1 MTKKRSDKAFADY
14 LDKMIA
20 ERTAKNPNFPKLLKE
35 AEERRKRK
43 TAPKPNFGLCDNFPC
58 RRKAIFRVMVSRSA
72 HESAR
77 YASACRKCRP
87 EMEL

>member
-1 MTKKRSDKAFADY
+1 MTKKIPDKAYADV
-14 LDKMIA
+14 LDMLIA
-20 ERTAKNPNFPKLLKE
+20 QRTAKNPNFPKLLKE

-43 TAPKPNFGLCDNFPC
+43 TTPKPDFGLCDNFPC

-77 YASACRKCRP
+77 YASSCRKCRP